1 MYAGL
6 NVTSLWLIVFQGFDE
21 FMNVVVDDA
30 AEIYVKE
37 AKPRRE
43 LGALFRWCSEFQLN
57 GCRPY
62 LAQGRQYNT
71 NPTSMKNLIVHASF
85 DFP

>member
-1 MYAGL
+1 LYAAL
-6 NVTSLWLIVFQGFDE
+6 NVMLLLLIVPQGFDE

-43 LGALFRWCSEFQLN
+43 LGASISTLFRI
-57 GCRPY
+57 
-62 LAQGRQYNT
+62 
-71 NPTSMKNLIVHASF
+71 PTQ
-85 DFP
+85 